1 MADEPSVPLLKKEL
15 TAAEELTLVSKAM
28 AQAAQDAAHLPPGFH
43 FAYRKTETAQGLA
56 FTIRAENA
64 YGIVAWEQ
72 TYYGHSFAVGGG
84 LTW

>member
-43 FAYRKTETAQGLA
+43 FVYRKTETTQGLA
-56 FTIRAENA
+56 LTIRAQNA
-64 YGIVAWEQ
+64 YGTVAWEQ
-72 TYYGHSFAVGGG
+72 TYYGHSLTAAGG